1 MWSVSGSALVPNAVT
16 TVPLTF
22 TWPALIS
29 SSALRRE
36 AIPAAAIIFCRRS
49 VGMAA
54 SNLACDQG
62 RLFFL
67 RGFGNLFR
75 GGIGLNRGFGF
86 TFGMIGIIRRRVF
99 GRHQLSLE
107 RFRYQLF
114 ELFHAGKFVHVLQAK
129 AHQELFGGL
138 VKNRTSDHLLAAGG
152 GDQLPIK
159 QGGNHA

>member
-16 TVPLTF
+16 TVPFTF

-29 SSALRRE
+29 SSALCRE

-49 VGMAA
+49 VGMAI

-75 GGIGLNRGFGF
+75 GGIGLSACLGFLLCV
-86 TFGMIGIIRRRVF
+86 IRIIRRSV
-99 GRHQLSLE
+99 
-107 RFRYQLF
+107 
-114 ELFHAGKFVHVLQAK
+114 
-129 AHQELFGGL
+129 
-138 VKNRTSDHLLAAGG
+138 
-152 GDQLPIK
+152 I
-159 QGGNHA
+159 GGNQLALK